1 MKKLF
6 LDTNIILD
14 VLAKRIPFYNEAAQ
28 LFSLGDNH
36 KVELF
41 VSALSFAN
49 INYILSRMTT
59 ADNARMTLLK
69 LKTLVKIVALDEKI
83 VILALNDKS
92 FSDFEDGLQY
102 YSALAANADIIITR
116 NLKDFQTASLPV
128 MTAKAFLPTIPTK
141 E

>member
-14 VLAKRIPFYNEAAQ
+14 ILAKRVPFHNEAAQ
-28 LFSLGDNH
+28 LFSLADTG

-49 INYILSRMTT
+49 INYILSKMTT
-59 ADNARMTLLK
+59 TDNARTTLSK
-69 LKTLVKIVALDEKI
+69 LKAIVKITSLDEKI
-83 VILALNDKS
+83 IALALNDVS

-102 YSALAANADIIITR
+102 YSALAANSNVIITR
-116 NLKDFQTASLPV
+116 NLKDFQTSSIPV
-128 MTAKAFLPTIPTK
+128 MTAKSFLPTL
-141 E
+141 

>member
-14 VLAKRIPFYNEAAQ
+14 ILAKRVPFYNEAAQ
-28 LFSLGDNH
+28 LFSLADTG

-49 INYILSRMTT
+49 INYILSEMTT
-59 ADNARMTLLK
+59 TDNARTTLSK
-69 LKTLVKIVALDEKI
+69 LKAIVKITSLDEKI
-83 VILALNDKS
+83 IALALNDVS

-102 YSALAANADIIITR
+102 YSALAANSNVIITR
-116 NLKDFQTASLPV
+116 NLKDFQTSSIPV
-128 MTAKAFLPTIPTK
+128 MTAKSFLPTL
-141 E
+141 